1 MADFGKILQ
10 AFNQG
15 GGQPGGMQP
24 LQSPIGMPPVGS
36 EAKDAKSQKLA
47 MMLYALGG
55 ALKGDKNFVQN
66 TLALQNMQEGKKKEE
81 ERKKRFNEAIEK
93 MDPNSPLYKFAI
105 KVGSG
110 GMDKIAEAEFD
121 LATRKPEEEKYA
133 KGADD
138 LLRYTTGSRAGQQ
151 VFPGMTKPIK
161 EMTPAEQ
168 IKTQEAD
175 VLNTLKTAQ
184 EEINA
189 GTKTLE
195 PGTTIIDLLD
205 DYEKIILKNYIE
217 RAQQED
223 SLSAII
229 NAFQAGSGQSPLQI
243 TKVE

>member
-24 LQSPIGMPPVGS
+24 LQSPMGMPPVGS

-93 MDPNSPLYKFAI
+93 MDPNSPLYKFAT
-105 KVGSG
+105 KVGSE

-121 LATRKPEEEKYA
+121 LETRQPLDASKQIKQEELRVIRKLEMLNGDIGQLSGYEKNIYDNYV
-133 KGADD
+133 KGGGNINPLNLAM
-138 LLRYTTGSRAGQQ
+138 AGLIGNNSY
-151 VFPGMTKPIK
+151 GMTPSPSGGNTNYTRTGKTTPDGK
-161 EMTPAEQ
+161 EIVLMNGKEYVLAE
-168 IKTQEAD
+168 
-175 VLNTLKTAQ
+175 
-184 EEINA
+184 
-189 GTKTLE
+189 
-195 PGTTIIDLLD
+195 
-205 DYEKIILKNYIE
+205 
-217 RAQQED
+217 
-223 SLSAII
+223 
-229 NAFQAGSGQSPLQI
+229 
-243 TKVE
+243 

>member
-93 MDPNSPLYKFAI
+93 MDPNSPLYKFAT

-121 LATRKPEEEKYA
+121 LATRQPLDASKQIKQEELRVIRKLEMLNGDIGQLSGYEKNIYDNYV
-133 KGADD
+133 KGGGNINPLNLAM
-138 LLRYTTGSRAGQQ
+138 AGLIGNNSY
-151 VFPGMTKPIK
+151 GMTPSPSGGNTNYTRTGKTTPDGK
-161 EMTPAEQ
+161 EIVLMNGKEYVLAE
-168 IKTQEAD
+168 
-175 VLNTLKTAQ
+175 
-184 EEINA
+184 
-189 GTKTLE
+189 
-195 PGTTIIDLLD
+195 
-205 DYEKIILKNYIE
+205 
-217 RAQQED
+217 
-223 SLSAII
+223 
-229 NAFQAGSGQSPLQI
+229 
-243 TKVE
+243 